1 MKRRSYELIF
11 KKFNAKLDKLLNK
24 YECCVC
30 SKLLY
35 NTQIC
40 NIKFNNSIGEHL
52 KLLYSYNN
60 LNKNIEQ
67 VSQLTCCTTC
77 ISYIRQNKILYVYS
91 DFGDIPEVIND
102 VMRQNNYY
110 MINKLCLIT
119 IYCKT
124 LKTTSYSYLHQ
135 NGNPKMYHKTF
146 KNFMG
151 SIGLIYDEE
160 TIDNKIFT
168 NESKSIILSAMNW
181 LKKNN
186 LLYKKYLC
194 NYEKL
199 IKYLISSSPDF
210 LHMGSPMVSKNHLQ
224 NLEIL
229 NNDGKFATSG
239 LLINVELEN
248 NCLPPNIKDVD
259 VGIAIKRRKL
269 DDLDFNIDIKDNI
282 KYDDKDVESLIYVH
296 LFPKGIGS

>member
-11 KKFNAKLDKLLNK
+11 KKFNVKLDNLLNK

-60 LNKNIEQ
+60 LNKNVEQ

-77 ISYIRQNKILYVYS
+77 ISYIRHNKILYVYS

-119 IYCKT
+119 MYCKT

-168 NESKSIILSAMNW
+168 NESKSIILSAIKW
-181 LKKNN
+181 LKENN
-186 LLYKKYLC
+186 VLYK
-194 NYEKL
+194 
-199 IKYLISSSPDF
+199 S
-210 LHMGSPMVSKNHLQ
+210 
-224 NLEIL
+224 
-229 NNDGKFATSG
+229 
-239 LLINVELEN
+239 
-248 NCLPPNIKDVD
+248 
-259 VGIAIKRRKL
+259 
-269 DDLDFNIDIKDNI
+269 
-282 KYDDKDVESLIYVH
+282 IYV
-296 LFPKGIGS
+296 IT